1 MCDKMAETDLS
12 IFFIFSFLS
21 LFFGIGRDILSALC
35 CSLFFHSMLSSSIV
49 LVTGASSGIG
59 EACARVFSAAGARCI
74 LMARRTERLSELA
87 ASLPTPSRV
96 VCCDVRNRTHVH
108 QAISSLEPEWSA
120 IDFLINNAGLSRGLA
135 ALQDGNEDDW
145 DEMIDTNV
153 GGLLYVDRAVVPG
166 MVERGGGHVVH
177 IGSLAAKAA
186 ARYLGAYPAS
196 KFPVAAY
203 SQQLRLELKAEGVH
217 VLLVCP
223 GPIARE
229 DAGQRYAAE
238 AADLPDSAKRP
249 GGGVRIRGLDPL
261 VVSRRILKACESR
274 RPELILPA
282 KARWLLAIAAISPRL
297 GDWIVDRMTR

>member
-1 MCDKMAETDLS
+1 MSFWRDKVVIITGGSAGFGRSLAGVYAQAGAKLVLAARDAARLDATVSDLRRENAAVCGVPTDVTN
-12 IFFIFSFLS
+12 
-21 LFFGIGRDILSALC
+21 DQQVSALIARTV
-35 CSLFFHSMLSSSIV
+35 SEFGRIDV
-49 LVTGASSGIG
+49 LV
-59 EACARVFSAAGARCI
+59 
-74 LMARRTERLSELA
+74 
-87 ASLPTPSRV
+87 
-96 VCCDVRNRTHVH
+96 
-108 QAISSLEPEWSA
+108 
-120 IDFLINNAGLSRGLA
+120 NNAGRSTRGRVVDTTPEQFQELLELNFLSTVRCTRAALPHLIASRGYLV
-135 ALQDGNEDDW
+135 
-145 DEMIDTNV
+145 NV
-153 GGLLYVDRAVVPG
+153 
-166 MVERGGGHVVH
+166 
-177 IGSLAAKAA
+177 GSLAAKTVT
-186 ARYLGAYPAS
+186 RYLGAYPAS

-229 DAGQRYAAE
+229 DAGQRYAVE
-238 AADLPDSAKRP
+238 SADLPDSAKRP

>member
-1 MCDKMAETDLS
+1 MCSSDLV
-12 IFFIFSFLS
+12 
-21 LFFGIGRDILSALC
+21 SALVARTV
-35 CSLFFHSMLSSSIV
+35 SQFGRIDV
-49 LVTGASSGIG
+49 LV
-59 EACARVFSAAGARCI
+59 
-74 LMARRTERLSELA
+74 
-87 ASLPTPSRV
+87 
-96 VCCDVRNRTHVH
+96 
-108 QAISSLEPEWSA
+108 
-120 IDFLINNAGLSRGLA
+120 NNAGRSTRGRVVDTTPEQFQELLELNFLSTVRCTRAALPHLIASRGHLV
-135 ALQDGNEDDW
+135 
-145 DEMIDTNV
+145 NV
-153 GGLLYVDRAVVPG
+153 
-166 MVERGGGHVVH
+166 
-177 IGSLAAKAA
+177 GSLAAKTVT
-186 ARYLGAYPAS
+186 RYLGAYPAS

-282 KARWLLAIAAISPRL
+282 KAQIGRAH
-297 GDWIVDRMTR
+297 V